1 MYRYYVET
9 AVETDQKKSFPLF
22 KLQFPL
28 RGRRK
33 AIYLAYHIRGEHV
46 WYLMA
51 YPILQQ
57 KSVQIEL
64 MTGLA
69 WPGMDGWSSSGKFDN
84 KRGNTLVEHHCSN
97 KNSLYYESIT
107 LTLLSIKPEH

>member
-69 WPGMDGWSSSGKFDN
+69 WPGLAWHGWMELLRKIRQQAREHS
-84 KRGNTLVEHHCSN
+84 RGT
-97 KNSLYYESIT
+97 SL
-107 LTLLSIKPEH
+107 